1 MSTLKKIFA
10 NYLLLS
16 AICVVLGAAL
26 VAKPDFFT
34 RAISYTIGGLAIATG
49 IEEIVRYIVKGE
61 DRRDFVSC
69 LFRGIVLCAL
79 GLFLVLNPDF
89 IFKVIAIS
97 LGIYMLISGT
107 LGLMNTKDI
116 SKNADGWKVPLIFS
130 AVTAI
135 AGIVIL
141 FNPML
146 PTDIMFMVLGIMLIV
161 SGVSNLVGSFSAGRK
176 LKMIKRAYEDTI
188 DDDGKEYIDIE

>member
-10 NYLLLS
+10 NYILLS
-16 AICVVLGAAL
+16 AICVLLGAAL
-26 VAKPDFFT
+26 VAKPSFFSH
-34 RAISYTIGGLAIATG
+34 AISYTIGGLAIATG

-116 SKNADGWKVPLIFS
+116 SKSADGWKVPLIFS
-130 AVTAI
+130 GITAL

-146 PTDIMFMVLGIMLIV
+146 PSDIMFMVLGIMLIV
-161 SGVSNLVGSFSAGRK
+161 SGVSNLVGSFSTGRK
-176 LKMIKRAYEDTI
+176 LKMIKKAYDDTV
-188 DDDGKEYIDIE
+188 DEDGKEYIDIE

>member
-176 LKMIKRAYEDTI
+176 LKMIKRAYEDTV